1 VSFDAGADVPAALG
15 SWTDEAMGDADTTP
29 TYTTHAWR
37 IGREDE
43 KTTTTAESKVLQQDK
58 LAEIIN

>member
-15 SWTDEAMGDADTTP
+15 SCTDEAMDDADTTP

-37 IGREDE
+37 TGSEDE